1 MIYVLDASAVVD
13 LLVRSEAGEQVRHL
27 LAGERDTALMTV
39 AHLDAEVFSG
49 LARSQRA
56 GQLDA
61 EEMSDLLARLASL
74 PATRL
79 PITLELLEAA
89 RGMQDNLAAR
99 DALYVAAARGLQ
111 APLVTTDERLARAVP
126 EVCRPLT

>member
-1 MIYVLDASAVVD
+1 MVD
-13 LLVRSEAGEQVRHL
+13 LLVRSDAGEQVRRL
-27 LAGERDTALMTV
+27 VAAEPDAALMTV

-56 GQLDA
+56 GQLDT
-61 EEMSDLLARLASL
+61 EEVSNLLARLASL

-79 PITLELLEAA
+79 PATRELLEAA
-89 RGMQDNLAAR
+89 WGMRDDVTAR

-111 APLVTTDERLARAVP
+111 AQLVTTDERLVRAVP
-126 EVCRPLT
+126 EVCVPLA

>member
-13 LLVRSEAGEQVRHL
+13 LLVRSDAGEQARRL
-27 LAGERDTALMTV
+27 LAAEPDAALMTV

-61 EEMSDLLARLASL
+61 EEVSELLARLASL

-79 PITLELLEAA
+79 PITRELLETAW
-89 RGMQDNLAAR
+89 GMRDDVVAR
-99 DALYVAAARGLQ
+99 DALYVAAAKGLR

-126 EVCRPLT
+126 EVCVPLA